1 MSRNTN
7 AIKNK
12 LDELEQQLP
21 GEDPT
26 KIIMDELD
34 FIGKIFESKD
44 CEDFKSFMR
53 TGNTDAAQSIL
64 DKHPDNEKE
73 LIKDAWMLE
82 EDYGDVFELVALQP
96 VVDGNQLNK

>member
-12 LDELEQQLP
+12 LNELEQQLP
-21 GEDPT
+21 GEDPNKT
-26 KIIMDELD
+26 LKDELD

-44 CEDFKSFMR
+44 CEDYKECMR
-53 TGNTDAAQSIL
+53 NGNEDAAQSIL
-64 DKHPDNEKE
+64 DKHPANEQE

-82 EDYGDVFELVALQP
+82 VDYGDMFEIIARESLT
-96 VVDGNQLNK
+96 

>member
-21 GEDPT
+21 GEDPNKT
-26 KIIMDELD
+26 LKDELD

-44 CEDFKSFMR
+44 CEDYKAFMR
-53 TGNTDAAQSIL
+53 TGNTDSAQSIL

-82 EDYGDVFELVALQP
+82 VEYGDVFELVALQP
-96 VVDGNQLNK
+96 VVDINQLNK